1 MEKND
6 SYYINGL
13 FKYLTGWG
21 FEVIKI
27 DMRGDVMYRSGE
39 TLYIIDYDDLQ
50 YEIHNFNTTDRDIIR
65 YSTEFDL
72 ND

>member
-27 DMRGDVMYRSGE
+27 DIRGDVMFRAGE
-39 TLYIIDYDDLQ
+39 TLYTTDYDDLQ
-50 YEIHNFNTTDRDIIR
+50 YEIHFFEPDDRRIIEC
-65 YSTEFDL
+65 STEFDL
-72 ND
+72 Y